1 MGLLEKGE
9 MTMPFPLKKLR
20 LELSV
25 SSSPLSRQ
33 EKLGHLP
40 FPLVLPASPH

>member
-9 MTMPFPLKKLR
+9 MTVPCPLEKLR
-20 LELSV
+20 SELSI

>member
-1 MGLLEKGE
+1 MGLFQKGE
-9 MTMPFPLKKLR
+9 MTMPCPLEKLR
-20 LELSV
+20 SELSI

-40 FPLVLPASPH
+40 FPLVLPANPH